1 MILNFLQKTKEF
13 INRICE
19 RTHLSK
25 KLLLIIFL
33 FATGVVLLILS
44 ELPIEKKDE
53 KSTEA
58 TTAHLAA
65 DDYAFALEERLTSII
80 SAIDGVG
87 AVKVMVTVESTGED
101 VYLHNFDYG
110 EDEEA
115 DGKNSFEQKDEYVIV
130 NNGESEEGIVVKVQ
144 QPEIR
149 GVAVVCQGASSEKVR
164 AAVIETVTALLD
176 ISSARVS
183 VAEMG

>member
-1 MILNFLQKTKEF
+1 M
-13 INRICE
+13 
-19 RTHLSK
+19 SK
-25 KLLLIIFL
+25 KLLLIILL
-33 FATGVVLLILS
+33 FVTGVVLLVFS
-44 ELPIEKKDE
+44 ELPVKEKKKTDIQ
-53 KSTEA
+53 A
-58 TTAHLAA
+58 TTAPLLA
-65 DDYAFALEERLTSII
+65 DEYALMLEERLTSII
-80 SAIDGVG
+80 SAIEGVG

-110 EDEEA
+110 EDEEP
-115 DGKNSFEQKDEYVIV
+115 DGKNSYEQKDEYVIV
-130 NNGESEEGIVVKVQ
+130 NNGEAEEGIVIKVQ